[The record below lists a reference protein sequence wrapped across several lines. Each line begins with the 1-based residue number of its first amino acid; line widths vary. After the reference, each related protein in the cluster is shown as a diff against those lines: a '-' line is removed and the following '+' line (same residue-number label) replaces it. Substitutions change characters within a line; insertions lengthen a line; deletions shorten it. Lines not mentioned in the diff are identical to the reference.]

1 MYLFQN
7 GERHTQK
14 KLLKLYGLY
23 KQAMWGYTLAAANQL
38 GWDFDSPKF
47 QAWNA
52 ESGKTLEHA
61 KNQ

>member
-1 MYLFQN
+1 
-7 GERHTQK
+7 
-14 KLLKLYGLY
+14 
-23 KQAMWGYTLAAANQL
+23 MWGYTLAAANQL